1 MSFEKIFRE
10 SKVILTE
17 GAIVERLKSEFHA
30 EMDGSINHAGLIY
43 TKPEILELLYRQY
56 ITIGQQHQLPIM
68 VMTPTRKVNFESMN
82 QSPFRNKEIIADS
95 CAFLNKIKES
105 YGEYSPS
112 ILIGGLLG
120 CKGDAYSGEKVLGIE
135 ASYTFHQQQTVQF
148 QKEKID
154 FLFAGIMPEI
164 NEAIGMARAMAETN
178 IPYIISFMLKKDG
191 CLIDGT
197 PLSEAI
203 KIIDDQVEPKPIVY
217 MANCI
222 HPTNLIEALNNDK
235 NKNSTLLNRFSGIQA
250 NASMLS
256 PEELNHCNILQQG
269 DFKMMTEEMCFLQH
283 HFDFKIFGGCCGT
296 NDEFIE
302 MIARKLKRNEHDN

>member
-17 GAIVERLKSEFHA
+17 GAIVERLKAEFHA

-43 TKPEILELLYRQY
+43 TKPEILEFLYRQY

-68 VMTPTRKVNFESMN
+68 MMTPTRKVNFESIS

-112 ILIGGLLG
+112 ILLGGLLG
-120 CKGDAYSGEKVLGIE
+120 CKGDAYSGEKVLGVE

-148 QKEKID
+148 QKEEID

-164 NEAIGMARAMAETN
+164 NEAIGMAQAMAETN

-197 PLSEAI
+197 PLSDAI
-203 KIIDDQVEPKPIVY
+203 KIIDDQVVTKPIVY

-235 NKNSTLLNRFSGIQA
+235 NRGSTMLNRFSGIQA

-283 HFDFKIFGGCCGT
+283 HFGFKIFGGCCGT

-302 MIARKLKRNEHDN
+302 MLARKIGHSKHDN